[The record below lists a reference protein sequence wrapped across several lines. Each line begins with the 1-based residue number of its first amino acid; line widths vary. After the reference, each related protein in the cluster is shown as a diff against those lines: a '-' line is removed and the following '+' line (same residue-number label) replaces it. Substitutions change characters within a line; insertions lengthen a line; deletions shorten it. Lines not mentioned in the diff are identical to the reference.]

1 MLKSMIEA
9 LIFAAAKGVSY
20 QIIKD
25 AFKDEYTEKEIK
37 SALKSLQNEYS
48 GDKGIRLIQFNE
60 KYQFET
66 NPEFGDKLADIL
78 RPIKE
83 KQLTSTVLQTLAI
96 IAYRQP
102 VTRAEIEEVR
112 GGVSSD
118 YAISVLMRAEL
129 IEIVGRKDT
138 IGRPALFATNDNFL
152 KRFQLHN
159 LGELPDYDK
168 LMEYVKNSDKYN
180 KNTENLYRIEDE
192 NIGADVAAS
201 VIKEESNDAYFD
213 EMDDETPDF
222 LKDEDIVVID

>member
-1 MLKSMIEA
+1 M
-9 LIFAAAKGVSY
+9 
-20 QIIKD
+20 
-25 AFKDEYTEKEIK
+25 
-37 SALKSLQNEYS
+37 QNEYS

-138 IGRPALFATNDNFL
+138 IGRPALLLLT
-152 KRFQLHN
+152 
-159 LGELPDYDK
+159 
-168 LMEYVKNSDKYN
+168 
-180 KNTENLYRIEDE
+180 I
-192 NIGADVAAS
+192 I
-201 VIKEESNDAYFD
+201 
-213 EMDDETPDF
+213 F
-222 LKDEDIVVID
+222 LKDFSYITLANYLITINLWSM

>member
-37 SALKSLQNEYS
+37 SALKSLQTEYS

-66 NPEFGDKLADIL
+66 NPAYGEKLADVL

-83 KQLTSTVLQTLAI
+83 KQLTQTALQTLAI

-138 IGRPALFATNDNFL
+138 IGRPALFATNENFL

-159 LGELPDYDK
+159 LAELPDYDK

-180 KNTENLYRIEDE
+180 KNTENLYRIEDDE
-192 NIGADVAAS
+192 ADLNVAAS
-201 VIKEESNDAYFD
+201 EINDENKEEYFD